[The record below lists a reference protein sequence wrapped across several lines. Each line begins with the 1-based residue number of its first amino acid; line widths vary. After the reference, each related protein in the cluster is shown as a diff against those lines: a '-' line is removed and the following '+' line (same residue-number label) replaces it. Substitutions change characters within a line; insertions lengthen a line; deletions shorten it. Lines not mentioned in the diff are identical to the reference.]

1 MLGLVVIFLK
11 YRQSLDTA
19 LSTAINPLKTISK
32 RINKLRNTINS
43 LVKTTL
49 FIASSLCVSSA
60 SAKSECH
67 ELALRI
73 YFKSDLSHKY
83 MGQNNPDRL
92 EDFLTVIHD
101 TELGCKMIV
110 KAIKTKSVSA
120 EEARTRVDRELKSAK
135 EQYEKDGDM
144 DALELGKLGYELG
157 SGSIDIA
164 EK

>member
-1 MLGLVVIFLK
+1 
-11 YRQSLDTA
+11 
-19 LSTAINPLKTISK
+19 
-32 RINKLRNTINS
+32 
-43 LVKTTL
+43 
-49 FIASSLCVSSA
+49 
-60 SAKSECH
+60 
-67 ELALRI
+67 
-73 YFKSDLSHKY
+73 
-83 MGQNNPDRL
+83 
-92 EDFLTVIHD
+92 
-101 TELGCKMIV
+101 MIV